1 MQKREVVRR
10 IADSGVIPV
19 VRARTQDAALR
30 VIEALVEGGIDVVE
44 VTMTVPKAT
53 AVLEELSK
61 RFGGNVVLG
70 AGTVLDAETA
80 RACLLSGA
88 AFLVSPIADEALV
101 RCGRTY
107 GAPVLAGALTPTEI
121 VSAWRAGADLIKVF
135 PCSAMGGPSYV
146 NALKGPLPQVDLV
159 PTGGV
164 SLDNVGAFLRAGAL
178 AVGAGT
184 DLVDPRAPAGEEGGV
199 RERARRYRDAVLEAR
214 AG

>member
-10 IADSGVIPV
+10 IAESGVIPV
-19 VRARTQDAALR
+19 VRVRTQDSALR
-30 VIEALVEGGIDVVE
+30 AIEALVEGGIDVVE
-44 VTMTVPKAT
+44 VTMTIPRAT
-53 AVLEELSK
+53 VVLEELSK
-61 RFGGNVVLG
+61 RFGGAVLLG

-80 RACLLSGA
+80 RACLLAGA
-88 AFLVSPIADEALV
+88 SFLVSPIADEALI

-121 VSAWRAGADLIKVF
+121 VCAWRAGADLIKVF
-135 PCSAMGGPSYV
+135 PCAALGGPAYV
-146 NALKGPLPQVDLV
+146 KALKGPLPQIDLV

-164 SLDNVGAFLRAGAL
+164 SLDNVGAFLRAGAI

-184 DLVDPRAPAGEEGGV
+184 DLVDPHAPPGEESAV
-199 RERARRYRDAVLEAR
+199 RERARRYRDAVSEAR